1 MVLLTSPHKGAFK
14 KEVINH
20 KQNNNIPWTRF
31 SRVKIIWKF
40 LVPGNSKEVT
50 SCGWRE
56 GSTPLSTK
64 EAVIFK
70 RCIKTKQ
77 NKTVGLQC
85 EHHEEISEKK
95 ENIFQYN
102 PKLDVCLCAQSSP
115 NHCNPI
121 QCTKRGSFLHGIFP
135 GKKICVGNHFLFHTL
150 DVYR

>member
-1 MVLLTSPHKGAFK
+1 MVLITAPDKGAFK

-20 KQNNNIPWTRF
+20 KQKNNIPWIRF
-31 SRVKIIWKF
+31 SRAKIIWKL
-40 LVPGNSKEVT
+40 LVPGNRKEVT

-85 EHHEEISEKK
+85 EQHEEISEKK
-95 ENIFQYN
+95 ENSFQSDT
-102 PKLDVCLCAQSSP
+102 KLDVCMCAQSSQTL
-115 NHCNPI
+115 CNPM
-121 QCTKRGSFLHGIFP
+121 QCRPPGSFLHGIFQAR
-135 GKKICVGNHFLFHTL
+135 KFVWVTIFYSITL
-150 DVYR
+150 DV

>member
-40 LVPGNSKEVT
+40 LVPGNRKEVT

-56 GSTPLSTK
+56 GSTLLSTK

-77 NKTVGLQC
+77 TNKKNCRPSG
-85 EHHEEISEKK
+85 
-95 ENIFQYN
+95 
-102 PKLDVCLCAQSSP
+102 
-115 NHCNPI
+115 
-121 QCTKRGSFLHGIFP
+121 
-135 GKKICVGNHFLFHTL
+135 
-150 DVYR
+150 

>member
-64 EAVIFK
+64 VAVIFK

-77 NKTVGLQC
+77 TKNTVGLQG
-85 EHHEEISEKK
+85 EQHEEI
-95 ENIFQYN
+95 
-102 PKLDVCLCAQSSP
+102 
-115 NHCNPI
+115 
-121 QCTKRGSFLHGIFP
+121 
-135 GKKICVGNHFLFHTL
+135 
-150 DVYR
+150 